1 MKIRAVALLGL
12 LLAISSTGYALDT
25 TEAFDPGFSD
35 IEVYF
40 GYHGLDNP
48 SESSVVSGETLIGIG
63 VTGNISTYVSYA
75 VESNGYLANTE
86 ECITMGLFWTA
97 IENETVKLD
106 LFGSTGTGGSVAF
119 GIESNID
126 FETWGFQ
133 LQVEEAIANKNASE
147 REQFTMLQPL
157 LYYRISSGVELL
169 TAVDLEYAGDENG
182 EKEFDYSSVSF
193 GINFPV
199 NESVEAISQFDLV
212 NGDNDESEIGISFG
226 FVAGV

>member
-1 MKIRAVALLGL
+1 MKIRVEVLLGL

-35 IEVYF
+35 LEVYS

-48 SESSVVSGETLIGIG
+48 SESSVVSAETLIGIG
-63 VTGNISTYVSYA
+63 VTGNFSTYISYA

-86 ECITMGLFWTA
+86 ECVSMGLFWTA
-97 IENETVKLD
+97 IESETVKLD

-126 FETWGFQ
+126 LDNWGFQ
-133 LQVEEAIANKNASE
+133 LQVEETTANKNASE
-147 REQFTMLQPL
+147 RDQSTLLQPL
-157 LYYRISSGVELL
+157 LYYRFSSGVELL
-169 TAVDLEYAGDENG
+169 SAVDLQYAGDENG
-182 EKEFDYSSVSF
+182 EKEFCYSSVSF

-199 NESVEAISQFDLV
+199 NESIEAISQFDLV
-212 NGDNDESEIGISFG
+212 NGDNDENEIGISFG